1 MTTEEIRAIN
11 SDKVL
16 LISIK
21 EEDGPLRVR
30 LISRK
35 KAVRKLNSEQQ
46 HVAYNIFDPY
56 EHDAVGFRTDKFG
69 ALRSFYVCHKFK
81 NAGLRELGTFGSC
94 KSGCSIH

>member
-35 KAVRKLNSEQQ
+35 KAVRKLSSEQQ
-46 HVAYNIFDPY
+46 HVAYNIIDPY
-56 EHDAVGFRTDKFG
+56 EHDAVGFRTDKSG
-69 ALRSFYVCHKFK
+69 ALCSFYVCCKIK
-81 NAGLRELGTFGSC
+81 NAGLRELGTFG
-94 KSGCSIH
+94 